1 MRDYLQENQFWH
13 SAPLKQQTLQTMN
26 LQDNEYS
33 TACLLLE
40 PSRKF
45 IPAILRLS
53 LALEP
58 NFTTRSSWSD
68 AMCSIAKL
76 IQSPS
81 AMTPFP
87 TIVVKHSSFWVMQAE
102 TLGASTLSTPITT
115 SLSSEVQPELG
126 NLPTELILEIYNHFD
141 HIAQIVALNS
151 TSRMFYEIW
160 RLDPGRVSSAV
171 LLRSIDCY
179 GATVEIQEAEGYQHR
194 LNSYQR
200 CDPLKSIGR
209 ERIGRERI
217 VHAFYLI
224 WHLTVGNSCNPK
236 QHKVDLPAAAAAGG
250 DDRDGCFRAMD
261 AETRDNI
268 ARVSRFLLFECSGEK
283 LTQLG
288 ISLPV
293 IGRPEPLPR
302 CLVPHHWIT
311 ELARVASSSHDE
323 ETPNWILERG
333 CLVHKGC

>member
-1 MRDYLQENQFWH
+1 MTL
-13 SAPLKQQTLQTMN
+13 SA
-26 LQDNEYS
+26 
-33 TACLLLE
+33 
-40 PSRKF
+40 
-45 IPAILRLS
+45 
-53 LALEP
+53 
-58 NFTTRSSWSD
+58 
-68 AMCSIAKL
+68 
-76 IQSPS
+76 
-81 AMTPFP
+81 
-87 TIVVKHSSFWVMQAE
+87 TIVVKHSSFWVMQPE
-102 TLGASTLSTPITT
+102 TLGASTLSTPTTT
-115 SLSSEVQPELG
+115 SSSSGAQPELG
-126 NLPTELILEIYNHFD
+126 NLPTELILEIYKHFD

-179 GATVEIQEAEGYQHR
+179 GATVEIQEAEGYEQR
-194 LNSYQR
+194 LNTYRR
-200 CDPLKSIGR
+200 CDPLKT
-209 ERIGRERI
+209 ERKLLKVRIAQKADMLSKTCKTSCLKSIGRERI

-224 WHLTVGNSCNPK
+224 WHLTVGNSRNPK
-236 QHKVDLPAAAAAGG
+236 QHKADLLAAAAAGG

-293 IGRPEPLPR
+293 KGRPETLPK

-311 ELARVASSSHDE
+311 EFARVAASPHDE
-323 ETPNWILERG
+323 ETPNWI
-333 CLVHKGC
+333 